1 MRESLTERPSARSS
15 IDPEDGGM
23 WGRVEQT
30 GDTKQLIKKLLDKNK
45 SQRRLVKL
53 NEVRDKL
60 KKEKERSL
68 SNDRSAVKAIP
79 SPLKELKDK
88 TVINMKKKPNAEP
101 LHINS
106 TQIVAKSSSLQF

>member
-1 MRESLTERPSARSS
+1 
-15 IDPEDGGM
+15 M
-23 WGRVEQT
+23 WGRVEQA

-88 TVINMKKKPNAEP
+88 TVVNMKKKPTAEP
-101 LHINS
+101 IHINS
-106 TQIVAKSSSLQF
+106 TQTVPKASSLQF